1 MKRFI
6 LAVVAACLAM
16 FPAAASAGLNS
27 YLRVTGETQG
37 QIDGGV
43 TQAGREDTIEVLSF
57 SHGIEAPIDGAT
69 GMATGVREHEPLV
82 VTTKLE
88 ESTPLL
94 LNALANNENIVE
106 FRLEMW
112 EPSRSGK
119 ELQYYTIEL
128 QNASVAFI
136 EINSGEE
143 RTDPHTATI
152 GFSYQTITHTYEDG
166 GITGQDN
173 WAPVTP

>member
-1 MKRFI
+1 MRRFI
-6 LAVVAACLAM
+6 WAVLAACMAM

-37 QIDGGV
+37 QINGGV

-57 SHGIEAPIDGAT
+57 SHGVESLIDDAT
-69 GMATGVREHEPLV
+69 GMATGVREHQPFV

-88 ESTPLL
+88 KSTPLL
-94 LNALANNENIVE
+94 FNALANNENLVE

-112 EPSRSGK
+112 EPSRSGR
-119 ELQYYTIEL
+119 ELQYYSIEL

-143 RTDPHTATI
+143 RADPHTATI

-166 GITGQDN
+166 GITGQDD
-173 WAPVTP
+173 WAPATP